1 MVFIILIRKA
11 PRGLWSQHEEADNRE
26 CLLVNKWTHTGE
38 QNDKLVETTFQNV
51 G

>member
-11 PRGLWSQHEEADNRE
+11 PSGLWSQHEKANNKE

-38 QNDKLVETTFQNV
+38 QNDKLVETTFEN
-51 G
+51 GG